1 MAILLTLSPYT
12 SRGLVTFYPSV
23 PQHGILTLK
32 LGLNLNIVLAV
43 NCPNIANVLLGD
55 DDPLRRRVFV
65 SSFLPMTMPT

>member
-43 NCPNIANVLLGD
+43 NCPNIANVLRGD
-55 DDPLRRRVFV
+55 DDSLHRKVFV
-65 SSFLPMTMPT
+65 SSFFTLIMPT